1 MAASCG
7 SLRVATPRDSSYT
20 VACLFGSKSQ
30 NAVVA
35 IQYAVVFGQVTV
47 FDVRDPGE
55 PRVTAV
61 VGDLRDRAQV
71 EAAVQGVPAHLCVLV
86 TPLSSMGLN

>member
-1 MAASCG
+1 M
-7 SLRVATPRDSSYT
+7 
-20 VACLFGSKSQ
+20 
-30 NAVVA
+30 
-35 IQYAVVFGQVTV
+35 

-71 EAAVQGVPAHLCVLV
+71 EAAVQGVPARLCVLV
-86 TPLSSMGLN
+86 TTLSIMGLD